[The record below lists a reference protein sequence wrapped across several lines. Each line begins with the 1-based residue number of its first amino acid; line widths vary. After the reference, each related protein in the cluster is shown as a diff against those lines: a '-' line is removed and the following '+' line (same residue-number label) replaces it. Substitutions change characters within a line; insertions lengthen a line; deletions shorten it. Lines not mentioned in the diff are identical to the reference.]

1 MNEALMEILVS
12 LAVTLITTLLSVV
25 GSWALAKLAKRQ
37 ELKNINT
44 AMDEVIKTAQITVLE
59 LQQILVEGL
68 KAANKDGKL
77 LPADVD
83 MLNKKLIS
91 MTKEKMSDATVN
103 LLVSAG
109 VDIEALIRG
118 AGEAMIARMK

>member
-1 MNEALMEILVS
+1 MNETILEALIS
-12 LAVTLITTLLSVV
+12 IAVTLITTLLSVF

-44 AMDEVIKTAQITVLE
+44 ATEEAIKAAQITVLE

-68 KAANKDGKL
+68 KASSKDGKL
-77 LPADVD
+77 LPSDVD

>member
-1 MNEALMEILVS
+1 MNEIILEALIS
-12 LAVTLITTLLSVV
+12 IAVTLITTLLSVV

-68 KAANKDGKL
+68 KASSKDGKL
-77 LPADVD
+77 IPADVD

>member
-68 KAANKDGKL
+68 KASSKDGKL

-91 MTKEKMSDATVN
+91 MTKEKMSDATMK
-103 LLVSAG
+103 LLMSAG

>member
-1 MNEALMEILVS
+1 MNEIILEALIS
-12 LAVTLITTLLSVV
+12 IAVTLITTLLSVV

-68 KAANKDGKL
+68 KASSKDGKL

-91 MTKEKMSDATVN
+91 MTKEKMSDATAN

>member
-1 MNEALMEILVS
+1 MNEIILEALIS
-12 LAVTLITTLLSVV
+12 IAVTLITTLLSVV

-68 KAANKDGKL
+68 KASSKDGKL

>member
-1 MNEALMEILVS
+1 MNEVVLEALIS
-12 LAVTLITTLLSVV
+12 IAVTLITTLLSVF

-44 AMDEVIKTAQITVLE
+44 ATEEAIKAAQITVLE
-59 LQQILVEGL
+59 LQQVLVEGL
-68 KAANKDGKL
+68 KASSKDGKL

>member
-1 MNEALMEILVS
+1 MNEVILEALIS
-12 LAVTLITTLLSVV
+12 IAVTLITTLLSVF

-44 AMDEVIKTAQITVLE
+44 ATEEAIKAAQITVLE
-59 LQQILVEGL
+59 LQQVLVEGL
-68 KAANKDGKL
+68 KASSKDGKL

>member
-1 MNEALMEILVS
+1 MNEVILEALIS
-12 LAVTLITTLLSVV
+12 IAVTLITTLLSVF

-68 KAANKDGKL
+68 KASSKDGKL

>member
-1 MNEALMEILVS
+1 MNETILEALIS
-12 LAVTLITTLLSVV
+12 IAVTLITTLLSVF

-44 AMDEVIKTAQITVLE
+44 ATEEAIKAAQITVLE
-59 LQQILVEGL
+59 LQQILVEKL
-68 KAANKDGKL
+68 KANSADGKL
-77 LPADVD
+77 KPEDVAQ
-83 MLNKKLIS
+83 LNKMLLSKS
-91 MTKEKMSDATVN
+91 KEKMSDATVN